1 MVSFLRAG
9 GYRNWDVK
17 QSDPIASV
25 PAHAN
30 YTQTFFNDEAA
41 ISAKAGKFPLPVGS
55 ILVKDIFATDKIT
68 IRAQALMAKIADGV
82 G

>member
-1 MVSFLRAG
+1 MHLRDHLEKLF
-9 GYRNWDVK
+9 YF
-17 QSDPIASV
+17 S
-25 PAHAN
+25 
-30 YTQTFFNDEAA
+30 A
-41 ISAKAGKFPLPVGS
+41 ICEAGKFPLPVGS